1 MDAYSEADLLRALLD
16 LHEAGHWDR
25 INRQRGLGLDLADQ
39 RTAVAVATLLTAE
52 GVQEALTVARLIP
65 HLGHDPESR
74 LIAVARWLGRL
85 YSPSGESRGLSIAP
99 LEPDRLGEVLV
110 GDVLREYPS
119 LLAAAID
126 AASDR
131 QLARALTVATRAAR
145 EDDTVSLLLRDA
157 LDDRLGDL
165 LERGINAEGSDL
177 LNPVTAAMTAA
188 RPARGALD
196 AAAEIP
202 TTIPVGLRP
211 LAAAVTAL
219 AVDGLRE
226 QDDSD
231 PAVIGDLA
239 GWLSSLSSRLSALG
253 ELEEAL
259 RLARESTE
267 YYRQLAQA
275 DAAAYLPDLAMALI
289 NLAARLGEAGEQ
301 QSALEIAGE
310 AAGHYRGLADA
321 NLATYLPGLGRAL
334 NNLGILLGQAGHR
347 AEALPVAREAAE
359 IRRELAHAAPAN
371 HLPDLA
377 TSLTNLGNLLGE
389 AGDRDEALR
398 VAREAAEIRRELA
411 RAAPAAELPDLAMA
425 LTNLA
430 TALHHVGEQGEALRV
445 AREAAG
451 IYSELA
457 QANPAAWLPE
467 QAMALN
473 NLGSFLRDVGE
484 RDAGER
490 EEGLRIAR
498 EAVDIYWELAQTS
511 PAAWLP
517 GLARAMINLAN
528 RLGEAG
534 EQQSALEV
542 AREAIEYYRELART
556 NPAAYLPS
564 LAGSLI
570 NLTALLSMAGEWQ
583 AALLVASEAT
593 EYYRELARTNPA
605 AHLPGLAMA
614 LTNLARALRD
624 AGEQEESLAVA
635 RESTAYYR
643 ELAGTNPAYLPGLGA
658 SLSNLAAALSAAGD
672 QEEALAVAR
681 EAAEHHRALAAA
693 SRAAHLPGLGASLGD
708 LAAALRD
715 AGEQEE
721 ALQVAR
727 EAVAIGRELA
737 QVGSIAYLSGL
748 AGSLDLLADLLSKAG
763 QADQAEDLF
772 AEILGSFPDGAVGTG
787 HILQARGTW
796 RTGQGRL
803 AEAIPDLTR
812 AVEALARDGDLAAH
826 GKARQTLRALR
837 GRDTAA
843 FDQAW
848 EQTSGPL
855 PVWLQHLNASLE
867 LFEKFLAWIDCSDWD
882 ASRAYLQA
890 NASDLLTDE
899 AEALIEFI
907 ADRQPAV
914 DQLPDYLH
922 LQKAA
927 RAYGID
933 AAYTSWREQ
942 RLAQHLIETL
952 WQWLETPS
960 WTASQAFVSTRSDEL
975 LYPGALAILDAQ
987 GNQDPADIGLR
998 LHRGLLAY
1006 ASTAGLDDAYDL
1018 LHDGDRQQA
1027 MIADSAIA
1035 GETRLAIARMHSG
1048 LVNDDPEAHFQLAAL
1063 ILLAILTQADPSG
1076 RDVAPALAREAAAV
1090 LADCATNA
1098 APYEQRDF
1106 ARRLAQLTADHP
1118 PLAPYLPEL
1127 RKQLITREMP
1137 APDPSQLR
1145 CRSSASGLTRPARGA
1160 ALAARCRS
1168 GPVGWVPWSPPVCG
1182 PALAPPPRLQAFRT
1196 NPR

>member
-1 MDAYSEADLLRALLD
+1 MAEQPLQPP
-16 LHEAGHWDR
+16 
-25 INRQRGLGLDLADQ
+25 QRRGRVGRSA
-39 RTAVAVATLLTAE
+39 AT
-52 GVQEALTVARLIP
+52 G
-65 HLGHDPESR
+65 
-74 LIAVARWLGRL
+74 
-85 YSPSGESRGLSIAP
+85 
-99 LEPDRLGEVLV
+99 
-110 GDVLREYPS
+110 
-119 LLAAAID
+119 
-126 AASDR
+126 
-131 QLARALTVATRAAR
+131 TR
-145 EDDTVSLLLRDA
+145 V
-157 LDDRLGDL
+157 
-165 LERGINAEGSDL
+165 
-177 LNPVTAAMTAA
+177 V
-188 RPARGALD
+188 
-196 AAAEIP
+196 
-202 TTIPVGLRP
+202 
-211 LAAAVTAL
+211 
-219 AVDGLRE
+219 
-226 QDDSD
+226 
-231 PAVIGDLA
+231 
-239 GWLSSLSSRLSALG
+239 
-253 ELEEAL
+253 
-259 RLARESTE
+259 TE

-301 QSALEIAGE
+301 QSALEIARE

-321 NLATYLPGLGRAL
+321 NPAIYLPGLGMAL

-359 IRRELAHAAPAN
+359 IRRELAHAAPAT

-398 VAREAAEIRRELA
+398 VAREAVEIRRELA

-430 TALHHVGEQGEALRV
+430 TALHHVGEHGEALRV
-445 AREAAG
+445 AREAVN

-473 NLGSFLRDVGE
+473 NLGSFLRDAGE
-484 RDAGER
+484 RDASER
-490 EEGLRIAR
+490 EEGLRVAR
-498 EAVDIYWELAQTS
+498 EAVNIYWELAQTS

-517 GLARAMINLAN
+517 GLAMAMINLAN

-534 EQQSALEV
+534 EQQSALQV
-542 AREAIEYYRELART
+542 AREAIGYCRELART

-570 NLTALLSMAGEWQ
+570 NLAALLRMAGEWQ
-583 AALLVASEAT
+583 AALLAAGEAT
-593 EYYRELARTNPA
+593 EHYRGFARTNPA

-614 LTNLARALRD
+614 LTNLAAALRD
-624 AGEQEESLAVA
+624 AGE
-635 RESTAYYR
+635 
-643 ELAGTNPAYLPGLGA
+643 
-658 SLSNLAAALSAAGD
+658 

-693 SRAAHLPGLGASLGD
+693 SRAAHLPGLGTSLGD

-715 AGEQEE
+715 ADEQEE

-727 EAVAIGRELA
+727 EAVVIGRELA

-748 AGSLDLLADLLSKAG
+748 AGSLDNLVNLLSNSG
-763 QADQAEDLF
+763 QADRAEELF

-796 RTGQGRL
+796 RTDQGRL
-803 AEAIPDLTR
+803 VEAIPDLTR

-855 PVWLQHLNASLE
+855 PVWLQHLNASSE
-867 LFEKFLAWIDCSDWD
+867 LFEKFLAWIDCPDWD

-907 ADRQPAV
+907 ADCQPAV

-942 RLAQHLIETL
+942 RLGRHLIETL

-960 WTASQAFVSTRSDEL
+960 WTASQAFASTRSDEL
-975 LYPGALAILDAQ
+975 LYPGALAILDAR

-1035 GETRLAIARMHSG
+1035 GETRLAIARMHSA
-1048 LVNDDPEAHFQLAAL
+1048 LVNDDPEAHFQLATL
-1063 ILLAILTQADPSG
+1063 VLLAILTQADPSG
-1076 RDVAPALAREAAAV
+1076 SDVAPALAREAAAV
-1090 LADCATNA
+1090 LAYCAANA
-1098 APYEQRDF
+1098 APYEQRNYV
-1106 ARRLAQLTADHP
+1106 RRLAQLTADHP

-1127 RKQLITREMP
+1127 QKQFMP
-1137 APDPSQLR
+1137 GKCQHPDPQ
-1145 CRSSASGLTRPARGA
+1145 
-1160 ALAARCRS
+1160 
-1168 GPVGWVPWSPPVCG
+1168 
-1182 PALAPPPRLQAFRT
+1182 
-1196 NPR
+1196 